1 MTPEAFRADRLRAT
15 NNVTN
20 TISSAETDIGGG
32 SSLLMTAEQFK
43 EDRLKARA
51 TAAADNIRFDDNVVD
66 FGENEPEASAYNIDF
81 DATRK
86 KADLKKGIEAELLRD
101 YMIQRFGEDY
111 RRNGQIDNHRTVE
124 DFFGH
129 MRHVKCLKP
138 TNYMTA

>member
-66 FGENEPEASAYNIDF
+66 FGENE
-81 DATRK
+81 
-86 KADLKKGIEAELLRD
+86 
-101 YMIQRFGEDY
+101 QC
-111 RRNGQIDNHRTVE
+111 RRGGKE
-124 DFFGH
+124 
-129 MRHVKCLKP
+129 
-138 TNYMTA
+138 